1 MKNIILSLT
10 LMFGFVFSADATQNK
25 SYSIDYVQGEGD
37 VKGIKLA
44 LQYHVDWLKQYS
56 ENLNMYFESSLNLW
70 EYGAENDYDSN
81 LVLAISPVIQYPITQ
96 IADKPIFIEFGI
108 GVSLLDDT
116 VFAGKNVSTHYQF
129 EDRLGLVM
137 KFGKNNR
144 QSVAIRYFHYSNA
157 GFKKP
162 NPGLDFIALNYTRF
176 Y

>member
-10 LMFGFVFSADATQNK
+10 LMFGIVFSAGATSNK
-25 SYSIDYVQGEGD
+25 SYSIDYIQGEGD
-37 VKGIKLA
+37 VTGIKLA
-44 LQYHVDWLKQYS
+44 MQYHVDWLKQYS
-56 ENLNMYFESSLNLW
+56 EHLNMYFESSLNLW
-70 EYGAENDYDSN
+70 EYGAENEYDSN
-81 LVLAISPVIQYPITQ
+81 LVLAISPVIQYPIAQ
-96 IADKPIFIEFGI
+96 LANKPIFVEFGI

-137 KFGKNNR
+137 QFGKNNQ
-144 QSVAIRYFHYSNA
+144 QSVALRYFHYSNA
-157 GFKKP
+157 GFKRP